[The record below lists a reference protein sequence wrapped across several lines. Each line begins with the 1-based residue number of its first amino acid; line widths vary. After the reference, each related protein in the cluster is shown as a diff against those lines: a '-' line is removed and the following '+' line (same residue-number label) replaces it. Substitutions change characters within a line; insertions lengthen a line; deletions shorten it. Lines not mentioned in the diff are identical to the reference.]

1 MRRML
6 DPKELEGL
14 GGGGSTA
21 PERHAYRI
29 LVDTFCWFLSFT
41 EKDYG
46 YDIGKKKDIPV
57 DFYTNPIYQD
67 LIYKG
72 YHPAGG
78 YYNGDQSDL
87 IVSYVRLSDNTIA
100 GYRVSTKTTISSVFD
115 LTKRKVNIIQ
125 LN

>member
-6 DPKELEGL
+6 DPKELG
-14 GGGGSTA
+14 GGGGSA
-21 PERHAYRI
+21 RHAYRI
-29 LVDTFCWFLSFT
+29 LIDTFCWFLSFS

-46 YDIGKKKDIPV
+46 YEIGKKRDIPS
-57 DFYTNPIYQD
+57 DFYTNDYYLD
-67 LIYKG
+67 LRSKG

-78 YYNGDQSDL
+78 YYNGNEADL

-100 GYRVSTKTTISSVFD
+100 GYRQSSKYTASFE
-115 LTKRKVNIIQ
+115 LKLQNRNVNIIQ